1 MNILVIGNGFDL
13 AHGLPTKY
21 GDFLDFIEYKRAV
34 EGHINSS
41 VYIELE
47 DMNKIYFFE
56 YDRYKKDENFSKYC
70 DNLPYEERYECVKCS
85 NITGIEVYKLLFI
98 MEYYKHEESYIKWY
112 KSLNVE
118 RKKELVIQLYNKE
131 ITDEQVT
138 KIIKY
143 IDKNI
148 KLIID
153 YLIDYPIDYPID
165 YTNFI
170 NIDSSIKD
178 IVESV
183 IDELRNIRNNKNLS
197 HYIFFIYFSRWISE
211 NKDEEVKF
219 NLFRYEKYK
228 EVYNAN
234 KENSNFK
241 MFDKYINGNFWIEHF
256 FKRRNE
262 IGEGW
267 IDFEQEISKYIKE
280 YDKKYKKEGEI
291 SQGKLREDLDKLIFA
306 FEIYLKEIVEKIDI
320 KKIYDVSKLG
330 IDKLLSFNYTH
341 TYNNVYP
348 KVDISYIHGEV
359 REDTSKVFNNMVLGI
374 DEYLPEDKKNSDL
387 EFIYFKKYFQ
397 RVLKQTGAEY
407 KEWINNPM
415 IKDNQKS
422 LNRENLYYDY
432 EIKRY
437 VEYTNVYFFGHSLDV
452 SDKDIL
458 QEIIDNKDT
467 KIKIFYI
474 SEEQRA
480 NQIINLVKIIGQ
492 DNLIK
497 YSFNE
502 NKKIEFIKQEYTE
515 YYNTLI
521 NLDLFEN
528 YKNLLNSKN
537 ILSLDIIEDI
547 EKIIEIIFPEKIKD
561 NEDDIKKI
569 LEEIEDE
576 NLTGDDLEKKVLEEI
591 EKYNKN
597 RASALELLSKIKK
610 NLENSSYTEVTEY
623 LSELIKQ
630 IDNQL
635 EEKFN

>member
-1 MNILVIGNGFDL
+1 M
-13 AHGLPTKY
+13 
-21 GDFLDFIEYKRAV
+21 
-34 EGHINSS
+34 
-41 VYIELE
+41 
-47 DMNKIYFFE
+47 
-56 YDRYKKDENFSKYC
+56 
-70 DNLPYEERYECVKCS
+70 
-85 NITGIEVYKLLFI
+85 
-98 MEYYKHEESYIKWY
+98 
-112 KSLNVE
+112 
-118 RKKELVIQLYNKE
+118 
-131 ITDEQVT
+131 
-138 KIIKY
+138 
-143 IDKNI
+143 
-148 KLIID
+148 
-153 YLIDYPIDYPID
+153 
-165 YTNFI
+165 
-170 NIDSSIKD
+170 
-178 IVESV
+178 
-183 IDELRNIRNNKNLS
+183 
-197 HYIFFIYFSRWISE
+197 
-211 NKDEEVKF
+211 KF
-219 NLFRYEKYK
+219 NLFRYKKYK

-241 MFDKYINGNFWIEHF
+241 NFDKYINNNFWIRHF
-256 FKRRNE
+256 FLRRNK

-267 IDFEQEISKYIKE
+267 IDFEQEISKYIKV
-280 YDKKYKKEGEI
+280 YDEEHNEKD
-291 SQGKLREDLDKLIFA
+291 KLFQRRLRKDLDKLIFA

-320 KKIYDVSKLG
+320 KENYDVSKLE
-330 IDKLLSFNYTH
+330 IDKVISFNYTH

-359 REDTSKVFNNMVLGI
+359 REDTSKTFNNMVLGI

-415 IKDNQKS
+415 KNDNQKY
-422 LNRENLYYDY
+422 LNSKDFYYDY
-432 EIKRY
+432 ERKTY

-474 SEEQRA
+474 SEEQMA

-521 NLDLFEN
+521 NLDLFKN

-537 ILSLDIIEDI
+537 ILSINIIKDIK
-547 EKIIEIIFPEKIKD
+547 KIIDIIFPEKRKD

-569 LEEIEDE
+569 VEEIEDE
-576 NLTGDDLEKKVLEEI
+576 NLAGDDLEKKVLEEI

-610 NLENSSYTEVTEY
+610 NLVKSSYTEVTEY

-635 EEKFN
+635 EEQFN

>member
-34 EGHINSS
+34 DG
-41 VYIELE
+41 YIDNKGVNNGIYIKLD
-47 DMNKIYFFE
+47 DMNKVYFIE
-56 YDRYKKDENFSKYC
+56 YERYKKDKNFNEYC
-70 DNLPYEERYECVKCS
+70 DNLTYEERYECVKCS
-85 NITGIEVYKLLFI
+85 NIIGIEIYKLLF
-98 MEYYKHEESYIKWY
+98 MEYYTHGESYIKWY
-112 KSLNVE
+112 SSLNVE
-118 RKKELVIQLYNKE
+118 RKKELVRQLYNKE
-131 ITDEQVT
+131 ITDEQLT
-138 KIIKY
+138 KVIEY
-143 IDKNI
+143 IDNNIDFLRYYPKN
-148 KLIID
+148 K
-153 YLIDYPIDYPID
+153 
-165 YTNFI
+165 NV
-170 NIDSSIKD
+170 DSSIKD
-178 IVESV
+178 IVESFR
-183 IDELRNIRNNKNLS
+183 DELHNICNNKNIS

-211 NKDEEVKF
+211 NEDEKVKF

-241 MFDKYINGNFWIEHF
+241 MFDKNINGNFWIEHF
-256 FKRRNE
+256 FKRRNQ
-262 IGEGW
+262 IGKNW
-267 IDFEQEISKYIKE
+267 IDFEQEISNYIKE
-280 YDKKYKKEGEI
+280 YHKEVGKI
-291 SQGKLREDLDKLIFA
+291 SQGKLKEDLDKLIFA

-320 KKIYDVSKLG
+320 KKNYDVVKLE
-330 IDKLLSFNYTH
+330 IDKLISFNYTH
-341 TYNNVYP
+341 TYNNLYP
-348 KVDISYIHGEV
+348 EVDISYIHGEV
-359 REDTSKVFNNMVLGI
+359 REDTLKTFNNMVLGI

-415 IKDNQKS
+415 TNDNQKY
-422 LNRENLYYDY
+422 LNSKDFYYDY
-432 EIKRY
+432 ERKRY
-437 VEYTNVYFFGHSLDV
+437 VQYTNVYFFGHSLDV

-537 ILSLDIIEDI
+537 ILSLNIIEDI

-569 LEEIEDE
+569 VDEIEDE

-610 NLENSSYTEVTEY
+610 DLENSSYTEVTEY

-635 EEKFN
+635 EEQFN